1 MPISPVKPPVSS
13 SLKTAADTVTIGQ
26 PAAEGVAGTGQPTA
40 EGTAAEGAAA
50 GVVAPADLQPSD
62 LQAVIDDLEQKLKT
76 SEARLHALIEKG
88 TDIIVIANG
97 EGQITYSSP
106 SIEHYFGVDSEENLG
121 KNAWEY
127 IHHED
132 MPLLAEKF
140 LEVLTHPGKPIAVQT
155 RARTKDGKVVWLEGT
170 VTNWLG
176 TEAIGGIVCNFRD
189 VTQRVN
195 LEKQIMQATIHA
207 QEKEREEIGREL
219 HDNVNQILTTARLYL
234 GCIHS
239 ETPGQQHIIDR
250 SSEIITYAIE
260 EIRKLSKSLTQSFHK
275 EVGLKL
281 SLEDLV
287 ENIRRLAD
295 NTLITLDFSLPVE
308 QILDD
313 KLKMTIFRIVQ
324 EQLNNVLKHAGASR
338 IDLSIR
344 QEEDAL
350 CLIIADDGK
359 GFDVRE
365 KRKGIGLSNI
375 TTRAEVFNGQVCID
389 SSPGKG
395 CRMSVNFVLGA

>member
-1 MPISPVKPPVSS
+1 MPPSPIEMPVVPVN
-13 SLKTAADTVTIGQ
+13 TREI
-26 PAAEGVAGTGQPTA
+26 
-40 EGTAAEGAAA
+40 AAA
-50 GVVAPADLQPSD
+50 GRETDAP
-62 LQAVIDDLEQKLKT
+62 LQAIIDRLEQKLKT
-76 SEARLHALIEKG
+76 SEARLYALIEKG

-97 EGQITYSSP
+97 EGKITYSSP
-106 SIEHYFGVDSEENLG
+106 SIEHYFGVGSEENFG
-121 KNAWEY
+121 KNAFEY
-127 IHHED
+127 IHPED
-132 MPLLAEKF
+132 MPLLAEQF
-140 LEVLTHPGKPIAVQT
+140 LEVLTSPGRPIAVQT
-155 RARTKDGKVVWLEGT
+155 RARTTDGRLVWLEGT

-176 TEAIGGIVCNFRD
+176 TEGIDGIVCNFRD

-195 LEKQIMQATIHA
+195 MEKQILQASIDA

-219 HDNVNQILTTARLYL
+219 HDNVNRILTTARLYL

-239 ETPGQQHIIDR
+239 ETPGQRHIIDR
-250 SSEIITYAIE
+250 SSEIITSAIE
-260 EIRKLSKSLTQSFHK
+260 EIRKLSKTMTQSFHK
-275 EVGLKL
+275 EVGLML

-295 NTLITLDFSLPVE
+295 NTTITLDFSLPVE

-344 QEEDAL
+344 QEEDSL
-350 CLIIADDGK
+350 QLVIADDGK
-359 GFDVRE
+359 GFDPRE

-375 TTRAEVFNGQVCID
+375 ITRAEVFNGQVSID

-395 CRMSVNFVLGA
+395 CRMTVKFVVAFPEKGRQPGR